1 MENER
6 LNLRQQLIQLRKEI
20 IETRRILAE
29 CKKGFI
35 TIRDT
40 GNTKVADVFLEELEN
55 LWG

>member
-1 MENER
+1 LENER

-55 LWG
+55 L